1 MIVSTIHAT
10 LAAALDQRT
19 DDELAQIAYRRK
31 HRATLPENKTA
42 PEQPERMCGMKVEKD
57 GVQYEAWPV
66 QELIEQFAE
75 WDGLPDRIKK
85 AYMDAKI
92 FIMAQ
97 HVDVETEKAGW
108 LRAVVG
114 DYLLSGPDGLEPVG
128 AKELEQFYK

>member
-1 MIVSTIHAT
+1 
-10 LAAALDQRT
+10 
-19 DDELAQIAYRRK
+19 
-31 HRATLPENKTA
+31 
-42 PEQPERMCGMKVEKD
+42 MKVEKD

-75 WDGLPDRIKK
+75 WDGLPEQIRA

-97 HVDVETEKAGW
+97 HIDVETKDDW
-108 LRAVVG
+108 MRAVVG
-114 DYLLSGPDGLEPVG
+114 DYILSGPDGLGPVG